1 MFFCYNK
8 TMINWFPGHM
18 NKTLKQMQ
26 QDSKI
31 CDCFI
36 YILDSRCPKSCINPE
51 FVKVI
56 GNKPI
61 IFVLNKS
68 DLVQNS
74 DLDKFKKYF
83 NQQGYNCISLNA
95 TISGSSKIIIN
106 TIKSVFKDRLEKNK
120 EKNVNFIIRAMI
132 LGIPNSGKSTIVNN
146 LCGKA
151 RATTGNRA
159 GVTTNKQWVK
169 LDNYIEVMDTPGV
182 LLPNFENE
190 EYAYNLA
197 ITGAV
202 KDEILNLY
210 DIASALIDRLKKLN
224 LIDVLNSKY
233 GVDINNST
241 LNIEI
246 IKAIGKKRGCILKG
260 GDIDFDRTAKL
271 LLTDF
276 RAGKLGKIC
285 LEIL

>member
-1 MFFCYNK
+1 
-8 TMINWFPGHM
+8 MINWFPGHM

-159 GVTTNKQWVK
+159 GVTRNKQWVK

-246 IKAIGKKRGCILKG
+246 IKAMGKKRGCILKG

>member
-1 MFFCYNK
+1 
-8 TMINWFPGHM
+8 MINWFPGHM

-159 GVTTNKQWVK
+159 GVTRNKQWVK

-260 GDIDFDRTAKL
+260 GDIDFDRTAKI

>member
-8 TMINWFPGHM
+8 IMINWFPGHM

-159 GVTTNKQWVK
+159 GVTRNKQWVK

-210 DIASALIDRLKKLN
+210 DIASVLIDKLKKLN
-224 LIDVLNSKY
+224 LIDILNSKY

>member
-1 MFFCYNK
+1 
-8 TMINWFPGHM
+8 MINWFPGHM

-159 GVTTNKQWVK
+159 GVTRNKQWVK

-210 DIASALIDRLKKLN
+210 DIASVLIDKLKKLN
-224 LIDVLNSKY
+224 LIDILNSKY